1 MRNGVI
7 KNGQLYN
14 DRFNILHKIYQQQ
27 ELKQPMKWNDEDT
40 NKVNTISRVIYCEDN
55 VSALWNKLFQNDP
68 SLIENITC
76 TTPECVDFQNK
87 RPTLSVN
94 YEILLKNGIQDLQ
107 NALIYHGTFQS
118 ICTFC
123 KNKTRICEQ
132 KLNSYIYIELDI
144 KLRNQDSSMLYRLRD
159 FPTFLNIKEN
169 ETKNIRYRLC
179 GLIGYNA
186 HHYIAYCR
194 RLCGDWRFYN
204 DLMKESKPIG
214 KHTKILPHGV
224 LYILEK

>member
-1 MRNGVI
+1 MRNGVK

-144 KLRNQDSSMLYRLRD
+144 KLRNQDSSMSYRLRD

-169 ETKNIRYRLC
+169 ETKIYGIVCVDL
-179 GLIGYNA
+179 LDIMHIIILHIAADYAEIGDF
-186 HHYIAYCR
+186 I
-194 RLCGDWRFYN
+194 
-204 DLMKESKPIG
+204 MI
-214 KHTKILPHGV
+214 
-224 LYILEK
+224 